1 VAVDPILLPL
11 LAWLATAAIHGT
23 VLVLSAWALGA
34 TLGRFVEDRVALAA
48 VRERLWKLAI
58 FGGIVTGSLAFAQG
72 RTWKLDLAPSAPPAP
87 PPMRVVPE
95 SAFPATQSPAGAIRA
110 APASRRISF
119 SWVEAAALLWLAGI
133 AINAGLWLRDQ
144 RRLAARLRGRTP
156 VTWGLAHEKLRAIA
170 ALSGRADRVRLSFA
184 PGLTAP
190 ITRGIFRPEICLPP
204 RAERELL
211 PEELDAML
219 AHELA
224 HARRRDPLLLA
235 LCRTIEVFFPVQ
247 PLSRF
252 ARRRLLE
259 EIEILCDDHAALW
272 TGDPASL
279 ASCLAEVATWIV
291 SDSPEARAI
300 AMASRRSR
308 LEQRV
313 HELIY
318 RRRSAAPRERRWVV
332 TAALLALSATTLPLP
347 AIAMRS
353 RQPIRIEPPT
363 GPATALAT
371 AAAEPEPVSF
381 VFSMRDAMDSLDEE
395 YAELAAHPGLAKA
408 PQELRDRL
416 EGIRARLET
425 VRAMESEL
433 ERMLAEEVSAERPGE
448 P

>member
-1 VAVDPILLPL
+1 MAVDPILLPV

-58 FGGIVTGSLAFAQG
+58 FGGIVTGTLAFVQG
-72 RTWKLDLAPSAPPAP
+72 RTWRIDLAPPATTTVSAAVPQRALPAARSAPGETRAPAP
-87 PPMRVVPE
+87 
-95 SAFPATQSPAGAIRA
+95 
-110 APASRRISF
+110 APRRGIPF
-119 SWVEAAALLWLAGI
+119 TWIEGAALLWLAGI
-133 AINAGLWLRDQ
+133 AVSAGVWLRDQ
-144 RRLAARLRGRTP
+144 HRLAARLRGRAR
-156 VTWGLAHEKLRAIA
+156 VTWGPVHERLRELAS
-170 ALSGRADRVRLSFA
+170 LSGAKKLVRLSFA

-204 RAERELL
+204 RAEKELL

-247 PLSRF
+247 PLSRL

-259 EIEILCDDHAALW
+259 EIEILCDDHAARW

-291 SDSPEARAI
+291 ADAPEARAI
-300 AMASRRSR
+300 AMAGRRSR

-313 HELIY
+313 NELIY
-318 RRRSAAPRERRWVV
+318 RRRAGVRRERRWILA
-332 TAALLALSATTLPLP
+332 AALFALSSTTLPLP
-347 AIAMRS
+347 AIAMGSAPARA
-353 RQPIRIEPPT
+353 EPAEP
-363 GPATALAT
+363 
-371 AAAEPEPVSF
+371 AAAPEPVSY
-381 VFSMRDAMDSLDEE
+381 VDSMRDAMAELDEE
-395 YAELAAHPGLAKA
+395 YASLAAHPGLAKA
-408 PQELRDRL
+408 PQALRDRL
-416 EGIRARLET
+416 ERIRSHLET
-425 VRAMESEL
+425 VRAMETEL
-433 ERMLAEEVSAERPGE
+433 ERLLAEANSAERPGE

>member
-1 VAVDPILLPL
+1 VAVDPILLPV

-72 RTWKLDLAPSAPPAP
+72 RTWRIDLAPPAP
-87 PPMRVVPE
+87 APAIH
-95 SAFPATQSPAGAIRA
+95 SASEIGLPAPARAPSAIRT
-110 APASRRISF
+110 APPSRGLPF
-119 SWVEAAALLWLAGI
+119 SWIQAAALLWLAGI
-133 AINAGLWLRDQ
+133 AANAGLWLRDQ
-144 RRLAARLRGRTP
+144 RKLAARLRGRARAWEGP
-156 VTWGLAHEKLRAIA
+156 AFERLRDLA
-170 ALSGRADRVRLSFA
+170 ALSGTTGGVRLSFA

-190 ITRGIFRPEICLPP
+190 ITRGILRPEICLPP
-204 RAERELL
+204 RAVKELM

-235 LCRTIEVFFPVQ
+235 LCRTIEVFFPLQ

-252 ARRRLLE
+252 ARRLLQE
-259 EIEILCDDHAALW
+259 EIEILCDDSAARW

-291 SDSPEARAI
+291 ADAPEARAI
-300 AMASRRSR
+300 AMASKRSR

-313 HELIY
+313 NQLIY
-318 RRRSAAPRERRWVV
+318 RRHAEKSRERRWVV
-332 TAALLALSATTLPLP
+332 TAALFALSATTLPLP
-347 AIAMRS
+347 AIAMGS
-353 RQPIRIEPPT
+353 RTIDASPT
-363 GPATALAT
+363 VEAAL
-371 AAAEPEPVSF
+371 PEPVSD
-381 VFSMRDAMDSLDEE
+381 VQSLREAMAALDQE
-395 YAELAAHPGLAKA
+395 YAALEAHPGLAKA
-408 PQELRDRL
+408 PQALRDRL
-416 EGIRARLET
+416 EGIRAHLDS
-425 VRAMESEL
+425 VRAMETEL
-433 ERMLAEEVSAERPGE
+433 ERLVAEIPSAERPGE